1 MGRSSVDMYRS
12 RFSRI
17 LFDSKSIFI
26 FSLQCLSSISN
37 RIRFCW
43 WLFICCWSNIRFSF
57 RIFDNKIFRQIKI
70 TTFPNGINIILDS
83 SNDIDDIHFMDKIR
97 PKETKIL
104 KAPKIISRR
113 FRLEYNKLKLIRQF
127 NITKMKMK

>member
-1 MGRSSVDMYRS
+1 MGRSSIDMYRS

-17 LFDSKSIFI
+17 LFDSKFIFI
-26 FSLQCLSSISN
+26 FSIQCLSSISN
-37 RIRFCW
+37 WIRFCW
-43 WLFICCWSNIRFSF
+43 WLFICCRSNIRFSI

-70 TTFPNGINIILDS
+70 TTFPNGINIILGS
-83 SNDIDDIHFMDKIR
+83 FNDINDIHSMDKIR

-113 FRLEYNKLKLIRQF
+113 FRIEYNKLKLIR
-127 NITKMKMK
+127 